1 MRALSNLAD
10 RLTLLRIVLTRRFIW
25 PELSEVM
32 QKRYYPVRD
41 VRASAQPLSFA
52 ARLPRTDRP
61 APDFAAAIGPLAAFA
76 PAGTPDWASEA
87 AVSECLGEL
96 AFRLGAAKVIEV
108 GCFTG
113 TTSAHLAL
121 GLRAA
126 GGGGRLWCVDGD
138 QAFLDVARANLG
150 RLGLADAVE
159 FICSHSTDAALVSKL
174 PAEADLIFLDTSH
187 EYAETARELAL
198 FLPLLKRGGY
208 LAMHDSIKFQGVRR
222 CVNELATRFE
232 VLTFATQYGNGLSLL
247 WAKD

>member
-10 RLTLLRIVLTRRFIW
+10 RLTFLRIVLTRRFIW
-25 PELSEVM
+25 PEISEIL

-41 VRASAQPLSFA
+41 VRANVQPLSLA

-61 APDFAAAIGPLAAFA
+61 APDFAVAIGPLSAFA
-76 PAGTPDWASEA
+76 PPGAPEWASEV
-87 AVSECLGEL
+87 AVSEFLGTL
-96 AFRLGAAKVIEV
+96 AFHLGAARVIEV

-121 GLRAA
+121 GLRTA
-126 GGGGRLWCVDGD
+126 GAGGRLWCVDGD

-150 RLGLADAVE
+150 RLGLADNVE
-159 FICSHSTDAALVSKL
+159 FICSHSTDAAVVRKL

-222 CVNELATRFE
+222 WVNELAARFE
-232 VLTFATQYGNGLSLL
+232 VLTFATEYGNGLSLL
-247 WAKD
+247 WAKE